1 MSYKV
6 LTDQRK
12 KMSIDENQK
21 IEFFDKFYDWLK
33 NDGLKAYKS
42 ERLHKKKIFS
52 SLLNNN
58 KMTIDNFNDF
68 LNDVKKQEIKS
79 LQYLNINYQNQV
91 FTIDEIQI
99 NDKKEEFI
107 LKNIKLNI
115 CIKCK
120 FSQIKDVRDLIAV
133 DKF

>member
-1 MSYKV
+1 
-6 LTDQRK
+6 
-12 KMSIDENQK
+12 MSIDENQK

>member
-1 MSYKV
+1 
-6 LTDQRK
+6 
-12 KMSIDENQK
+12 MSIDENQK

-107 LKNIKLNI
+107 LKNIEQNMS
-115 CIKCK
+115 IKCK
-120 FSQIKDVRDLIAV
+120 FSQVKEVENLIIVV
-133 DKF
+133 D